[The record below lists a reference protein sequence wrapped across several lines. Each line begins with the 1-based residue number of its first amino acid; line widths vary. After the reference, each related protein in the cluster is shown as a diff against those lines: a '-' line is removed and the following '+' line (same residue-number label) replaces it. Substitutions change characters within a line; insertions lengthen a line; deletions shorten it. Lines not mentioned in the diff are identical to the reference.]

1 MFISSINDKEIA
13 HLKRKRKY
21 STKGMSGTKRGNRK
35 TQKFGNKQ
43 NPYEDNEEDNAKV
56 GDNKDDCEE
65 EDDKEYCIPDCLMGR
80 KYQEV
85 EMIACDSCNNWFH
98 PKCINMSNEEFKRFQ
113 LLSWNCDD
121 CKE

>member
-1 MFISSINDKEIA
+1 
-13 HLKRKRKY
+13 
-21 STKGMSGTKRGNRK
+21 MSGSKRGTRK
-35 TQKFGNKQ
+35 APKHGSKQ
-43 NPYEDNEEDNAKV
+43 NPYEDNDDDNIKAVDNREE
-56 GDNKDDCEE
+56 C
-65 EDDKEYCIPDCLMGR
+65 EDDDENKEYCIHDCLMGR

-113 LLSWNCDD
+113 QLSWNCDD

>member
-1 MFISSINDKEIA
+1 MFVPSINDKESA

-21 STKGMSGTKRGNRK
+21 STKAMSGSKRGTRK

-43 NPYEDNEEDNAKV
+43 TPYEDNDEENLKV
-56 GDNKDDCEE
+56 ADNKDDCEE
-65 EDDKEYCIPDCLMGR
+65 DDDKEYCIQDCLMGR

-85 EMIACDSCNNWFH
+85 DMIACDSCNNWFH
-98 PKCINMSNEEFKRFQ
+98 PKCIKMSNEEFKRFQ
-113 LLSWNCDD
+113 LLSWHCDD